1 MGRGARSSRHNPGPN
16 LFPLSAVPAAEALR
30 AGAGRVARNEQ
41 GPGGWRGTSRG
52 GEGGEER
59 AGRGS
64 HHRKVSPHE
73 NSARSSTLP
82 RPATSPPTPPNV
94 TIAPN
99 KAIPAAGALV
109 EIRYLYAYKG
119 GSLYQ
124 ATYLNERDDIEAGD
138 CVLGQLKYKA
148 EGGEAEGEE

>member
-1 MGRGARSSRHNPGPN
+1 MARW
-16 LFPLSAVPAAEALR
+16 
-30 AGAGRVARNEQ
+30 GAGRGVLDTTPAPISSPLRCTRCR
-41 GPGGWRGTSRG
+41 GPASRG

-82 RPATSPPTPPNV
+82 RPATSSPTPPNV
-94 TIAPN
+94 TIPSN